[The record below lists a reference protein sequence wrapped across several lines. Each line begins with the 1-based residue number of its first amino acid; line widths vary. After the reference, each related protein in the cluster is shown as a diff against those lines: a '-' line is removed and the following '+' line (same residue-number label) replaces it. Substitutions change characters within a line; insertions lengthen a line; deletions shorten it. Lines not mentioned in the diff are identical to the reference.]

1 MTQAPI
7 RPTTDAGR
15 QGVPDPDNL
24 ADILAEARQQVLERG
39 ESLNQDQVLR
49 VLQLPDERLEEL
61 LGLAHE
67 VRMRWCGPEV
77 EVEGIISLKTGGCPE
92 DCHFCS
98 QSGLFSSPVRSAWLD
113 IPSLVEAAKQ
123 TAKTGATEFCIVAAV
138 RGPDD
143 RLLAQVAAG
152 IEAIRNEVEINIACS
167 LGMLSAEQVEQLSAM
182 GVHRYNHNLETARSY
197 FTNVVT
203 THTWEERW
211 QTLMMVRDAGMEV
224 CCGGILGMGETLEQR
239 AEFAANLAEL
249 NPDEVPLNF
258 LNPRPGTPFG
268 DLEVL
273 PASEALKAV
282 GAFRLALPRTMLR
295 FAGGREI
302 TLGDLGA
309 KRGILGGINAVIVGN
324 YLTTLG
330 RPAEADLQLLDDLQ
344 MPIKALNATL

>member
-1 MTQAPI
+1 VTQAAT
-7 RPTTDAGR
+7 RPNPGTDST
-15 QGVPDPDNL
+15 
-24 ADILAEARQQVLERG
+24 DILTVARQQVLERG
-39 ESLNQDQVLR
+39 KGLGQEQVLQ
-49 VLQLPDERLEEL
+49 VLQLPDDRLEEL
-61 LGLAHE
+61 LALAHE
-67 VRMRWCGPEV
+67 VRMAWCGPEV

-98 QSGLFSSPVRSAWLD
+98 QSGLFASPVRSAWLD

-138 RGPDD
+138 RGPDE

-152 IEAIRNEVEINIACS
+152 IEAIRAAVDIQIACS
-167 LGMLSAEQVEQLSAM
+167 LGMLTAEQVDRLSAM
-182 GVHRYNHNLETARSY
+182 GVHRYNHNLETARS
-197 FTNVVT
+197 FFRNVVT

-211 QTLMMVRDAGMEV
+211 QTLSMVREAGMEV
-224 CCGGILGMGETLEQR
+224 CCGGILGMGETVEQR

-249 NPDEVPLNF
+249 DPDEVPLNF

-282 GAFRLALPRTMLR
+282 AAFRLALPRTMLR

-309 KRGILGGINAVIVGN
+309 KQGILGGINAVIVGN

-330 RPAEADLQLLDDLQ
+330 RPAEADLELLDDLQ
-344 MPIKALNATL
+344 MPIKALNASL

>member
-1 MTQAPI
+1 VTQAAT
-7 RPTTDAGR
+7 RPTRDTDST
-15 QGVPDPDNL
+15 
-24 ADILAEARQQVLERG
+24 DILAVARQQVLERG
-39 ESLNQDQVLR
+39 EGLSQDQVLQ
-49 VLQLPDERLEEL
+49 VLQLPDDRLEEL
-61 LGLAHE
+61 LALAHE
-67 VRMRWCGPEV
+67 VRLAWCGPEV

-98 QSGLFSSPVRSAWLD
+98 QSGLFTSPVRSAWLD

-138 RGPDD
+138 RGPDE

-152 IEAIRNEVEINIACS
+152 IEAIRDTVDIQIACS
-167 LGMLSAEQVEQLSAM
+167 LGMLTAEQVDRLSAM
-182 GVHRYNHNLETARSY
+182 GVHRYNHNLETARS
-197 FTNVVT
+197 FFPNVVT
-203 THTWEERW
+203 THSWEERW
-211 QTLMMVRDAGMEV
+211 QTLSMVRDAGMEV
-224 CCGGILGMGETLEQR
+224 CCGGILGMGETVEQR

-249 NPDEVPLNF
+249 DPDEVPLNF

-282 GAFRLALPRTMLR
+282 AAFRLALPRTMLR

-309 KRGILGGINAVIVGN
+309 KQGILGGINAVIVGN

-330 RPAEADLQLLDDLQ
+330 RPAEADLELLDDLQ
-344 MPIKALNATL
+344 MPIKALNASL

>member
-1 MTQAPI
+1 
-7 RPTTDAGR
+7 
-15 QGVPDPDNL
+15 VS
-24 ADILAEARQQVLERG
+24 DILAEAREQVLERG
-39 ESLNQDQVLR
+39 EGLDQDQTLKA
-49 VLQLPDERLEEL
+49 LQLPDDRLDEL
-61 LGLAHE
+61 LELAHD
-67 VRMRWCGPEV
+67 VRMKWCGPDV

-98 QSGLFSSPVRSAWLD
+98 QSGLFASPVRSAWLD

-123 TAKTGATEFCIVAAV
+123 TAKSGATEFCIVAAV
-138 RGPDD
+138 RGPDE

-152 IEAIRNEVEINIACS
+152 IEAIRNEVDIQIACS
-167 LGMLSAEQVEQLSAM
+167 LGMLTADQVERLSAM
-182 GVHRYNHNLETARSY
+182 GVHRYNHNLETARSF

-203 THTWEERW
+203 THSWEERW
-211 QTLMMVRDAGMEV
+211 DTLQMVREAGMEV

-249 NPDEVPLNF
+249 DPHEVPLNF

-268 DLEVL
+268 DLDVL

-282 GAFRLALPRTMLR
+282 AAFRLALPRTMLR

-309 KRGILGGINAVIVGN
+309 KQGILGGINAVIVGN

-330 RPAEADLQLLDDLQ
+330 RPAEADLELLEDLQ

>member
-1 MTQAPI
+1 MQEEYVVTQ
-7 RPTTDAGR
+7 
-15 QGVPDPDNL
+15 L
-24 ADILAEARQQVLERG
+24 ASEVGADVLSLAREQVLERG
-39 ESLNQDQVLR
+39 EGLTQEQVLA
-49 VLQLPDERLEEL
+49 VLQLSDDRLEDL
-61 LGLAHE
+61 LALAHD
-67 VRMRWCGPEV
+67 VRMKWCGPDV

-98 QSGLFSSPVRSAWLD
+98 QSGLFASPVRSAWLD

-123 TAKTGATEFCIVAAV
+123 TAKSGATEFCIVAAV
-138 RGPDD
+138 RGPDE

-152 IEAIRNEVEINIACS
+152 IEAIRNEVDIQIACS
-167 LGMLSAEQVEQLSAM
+167 LGMLTQDQVDQLAAM

-211 QTLMMVRDAGMEV
+211 GTLEMVRAAGMEV
-224 CCGGILGMGETLEQR
+224 CCGGILGMGESLEQR

-249 NPDEVPLNF
+249 NPHEVPLNF

-268 DLEVL
+268 DLEVM
-273 PASEALKAV
+273 PASDALRAV
-282 GAFRLALPRTMLR
+282 AAFRLAMPRTMLR

-309 KRGILGGINAVIVGN
+309 KQGILGGINAVIVGN

-330 RPAEADLQLLDDLQ
+330 RPAESDLELLNDLQ

>member
-1 MTQAPI
+1 LT
-7 RPTTDAGR
+7 
-15 QGVPDPDNL
+15 
-24 ADILAEARQQVLERG
+24 DILTEAREQVLERG
-39 ESLNQDQVLR
+39 EGLTQDQVLT
-49 VLQLPDERLEEL
+49 VLQLPDDRLDEL
-61 LGLAHE
+61 LALAHD

-98 QSGLFSSPVRSAWLD
+98 QSGLFASPVRSAWLD

-123 TAKTGATEFCIVAAV
+123 TAKSGATEFCIVAAV
-138 RGPDD
+138 RGPDE

-152 IEAIRNEVEINIACS
+152 IEAIRNEVDIQIACS
-167 LGMLSAEQVEQLSAM
+167 LGMLTQEQVERLSEM
-182 GVHRYNHNLETARSY
+182 GVHRYNHNLETAKS
-197 FTNVVT
+197 FFPEVVT
-203 THTWEERW
+203 THTWDERW
-211 QTLMMVRDAGMEV
+211 DTLSMVRDAGMEV

-249 NPDEVPLNF
+249 NPHEVPLNF

-268 DLEVL
+268 DLDVL
-273 PASEALKAV
+273 PAAEALNAV
-282 GAFRLALPRTMLR
+282 AAFRLALPRTMLR

-309 KRGILGGINAVIVGN
+309 KQGILGGINAVIVGN

-330 RPAEADLQLLDDLQ
+330 RPAEADLELLDDLA
-344 MPIKALNATL
+344 MPIKALNATI